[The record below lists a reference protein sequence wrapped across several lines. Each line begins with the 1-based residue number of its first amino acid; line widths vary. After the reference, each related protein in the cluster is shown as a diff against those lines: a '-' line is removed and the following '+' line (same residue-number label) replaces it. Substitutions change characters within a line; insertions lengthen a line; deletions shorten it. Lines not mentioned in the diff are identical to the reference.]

1 MNAIISDIVLFSD
14 SGDKR
19 HLTFESGLNII
30 TGDSKTGKSAL
41 IEIVDFCLFSKR
53 STIPVGIVADWT
65 EIFSVV
71 YILGDKKI
79 IIARPIN
86 DLNRCYFSVESNF
99 DTEKDFTRDYLKRL
113 SLKDVK
119 QAQVDFEQHLGLSVT
134 STRIFD
140 EQLRQT
146 GSKATIR
153 DAASLMFQH
162 QNLVA
167 NKHSVFYRFDD
178 FYKRAKAISDFP
190 IHLGWAD
197 GEYFSL
203 KREHERLLKEIKK
216 VTKQSKNSTLERTN
230 KIKKLREPIESYYH
244 ALGMVLEESDITLL
258 RLTKIAQELPKVP
271 GNIHENSDIG
281 KQLTK
286 LKQDR
291 KTVVKQLAETNELI
305 GKVGENSSDAQNY
318 SNSMQQLLELSFVKT
333 QPKHV
338 IACPLCKSES
348 PKLTDVVENIQL
360 SRHDLIEE
368 LSKIGTFKQDN
379 SEFLA
384 DLMQQRDEFKKEIRK
399 ITHKIND
406 IEKSI
411 GISKNNDLKATLYT
425 LKGRIEANLDQILE
439 DNSPSKEVEKPDDL
453 AARLIVIEEKI
464 AGYDLRSKIEEAN
477 VFINKTMNS
486 LKDKLDFEE
495 ELTPGEMK
503 FDLATFNFYYLHKSK
518 KINLSEM
525 GSGANWLACHLSLF
539 LALLKLTVREN
550 SSIPA
555 VLFLDQPSQVYF
567 PKVRST
573 FSSSKKEE
581 LLSDTKLR
589 EVDQNIIQVI
599 NIFNVINDFLDEF
612 VEGTNTFKPQVI
624 ILEHADEPEPE
635 PELDPFIRERW
646 SSTGKKLI

>member
-71 YILGDKKI
+71 YVLGDKKI

-86 DLNRCYFSVESNF
+86 DLNRCYFSIEANF

-113 SLKDVK
+113 SPKDVK

-134 STRIFD
+134 STRVFD

-167 NKHSVFYRFDD
+167 NKHSIFYRFDD

-216 VTKQSKNSTLERTN
+216 VTKQSKNSTLDRTN
-230 KIKKLREPIESYYH
+230 KIKKLQEPIESYYH

-258 RLTKIAQELPKVP
+258 RLTNIAQDLPKVP

-286 LKQDR
+286 LKHGR
-291 KTVVKQLAETNELI
+291 KAVVKQLAETNELI
-305 GKVGENSSDAQNY
+305 GKVGDNSSDAQNY
-318 SNSMQQLLELSFVKT
+318 SSSMQQLLELSLVET

-338 IACPLCKSES
+338 IACPLCNSES
-348 PKLTDVVENIQL
+348 PELTDVVENIQL

-368 LSKIGTFKQDN
+368 LSKVGTFKQDN

-384 DLMQQRDEFKKEIRK
+384 DLMKQRDEFKKEIKK
-399 ITHKIND
+399 ITHQIND

-411 GISKNNDLKATLYT
+411 GISKNDGLKAILYT

-453 AARLIVIEEKI
+453 AARLIVVEEKI

-477 VFINKTMNS
+477 VFINKTMND

-518 KINLSEM
+518 KIHLSEM

-567 PKVRST
+567 PKVRNT
-573 FSSSKKEE
+573 FSSGKKEE
-581 LLSDTKLR
+581 LLSDTESD
-589 EVDQNIIQVI
+589 EVDQNIVQVI

-612 VEGTNTFKPQVI
+612 VDDTNTFRPQI
-624 ILEHADEPEPE
+624 IVLEHADEPE
-635 PELDPFIRERW
+635 LDTFIRERW

>member
-230 KIKKLREPIESYYH
+230 KIKKLREPIESYYN

-291 KTVVKQLAETNELI
+291 KTVVKQLSETNELI

-624 ILEHADEPEPE
+624 ILEHADEPE
-635 PELDPFIRERW
+635 LDPFIRERW